1 MIYFAQMAASRGEP
15 HADLPTGLRRDRRG
29 WFATEPKKHFNLEKS
44 SCCRFAADAAI
55 GNNLLNFSLLT
66 RDRPAGPAVGCVGWA
81 GERLSASPSS
91 APLPCEEGG
100 WGGRFRV
107 RAHSLLRFGAG
118 HAPRLFT
125 PRCPARREGP
135 PVTPWR
141 IKP

>member
-1 MIYFAQMAASRGEP
+1 MLICRRAFVAIAGAGLRPSPRSISTWRRVLA
-15 HADLPTGLRRDRRG
+15 ADLLQMQP
-29 WFATEPKKHFNLEKS
+29 S
-44 SCCRFAADAAI
+44 V
-55 GNNLLNFSLLT
+55 NNLLNFSLLT

-125 PRCPARREGP
+125 LRCPARREGP
-135 PVTPWR
+135 PVT
-141 IKP
+141 